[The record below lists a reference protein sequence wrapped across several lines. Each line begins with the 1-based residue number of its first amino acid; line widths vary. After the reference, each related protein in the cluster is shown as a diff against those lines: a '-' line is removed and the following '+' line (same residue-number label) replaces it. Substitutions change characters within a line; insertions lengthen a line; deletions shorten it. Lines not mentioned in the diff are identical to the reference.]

1 MGINNGLKHHIITP
15 DSAQGEVSRATMA
28 TTLEAIFGAVYLDS
42 NENVD
47 AIREIMR
54 NVGIR

>member
-1 MGINNGLKHHIITP
+1 
-15 DSAQGEVSRATMA
+15 MA